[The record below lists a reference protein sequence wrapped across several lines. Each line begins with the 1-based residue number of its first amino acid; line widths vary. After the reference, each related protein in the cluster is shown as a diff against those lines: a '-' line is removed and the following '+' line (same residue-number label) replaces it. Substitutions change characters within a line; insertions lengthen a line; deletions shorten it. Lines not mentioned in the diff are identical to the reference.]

1 MALGGYLL
9 PAVSDD
15 LLIASPVPTGGRSPD
30 EVRREAM
37 FASRN
42 RRRCQRGYASRVS

>member
-30 EVRREAM
+30 EVRREDQGIVGD
-37 FASRN
+37 AS
-42 RRRCQRGYASRVS
+42 AVTP